1 MGRESALKHLSA
13 AEAVVRRDAAAR
25 LGRVGR
31 MQDSGWLAVLLSDT
45 DEDVRAASEAA
56 LWRVWARSGDRQVDA
71 L

>member
-1 MGRESALKHLSA
+1 
-13 AEAVVRRDAAAR
+13 
-25 LGRVGR
+25 